1 MKILVTG
8 ASGFVGSFF
17 RQVTPCFIP
26 LQHQSREIDLRNAEQ
41 IQSAISKIM
50 PDGVV
55 HLAAQTFVPQSF
67 VDARETF
74 EVNFLGTL
82 NLLSALKSVGFSG
95 RLLFV
100 SSGEVYGNVP
110 PERLPV
116 VEEEPLKPRNPYAVS
131 KMAAEGLCYQW
142 SQTEKFQI
150 VMTRSFNH
158 IGPGQ
163 SDRFVVSNFARQIV
177 EIKKRTRNPVLQVG
191 DIDVSRDFLDVRDVV
206 RAYQQLLECGD
217 NGESYNV
224 CSGVERTVREIL
236 ERLLQLSNVEVTVQ
250 QEQDRFRRSEQR
262 RMVGS
267 AEKLKKQ
274 IPWMPQFDLQDS
286 LNDILNGWEQT
297 LK

>member
-8 ASGFVGSFF
+8 ASGFVGGFF
-17 RQVTPCFIP
+17 LRTVRNCTP
-26 LQHQSREIDLRNAEQ
+26 IDQGRNIDIRNAEEV
-41 IQSAISKIM
+41 QSAISQIM

-67 VDARETF
+67 VDARGTF

-116 VEEEPLKPRNPYAVS
+116 VEQELLKPRNPYAVS

-163 SDRFVVSNFARQIV
+163 SDRFVVSNFAKQIV
-177 EIKKRTRNPVLQVG
+177 EIKKRNRHPILQVG

-206 RAYQQLLECGD
+206 RAYQQLLECGA

-250 QEQDRFRRSEQR
+250 QEQDRFRRSEQK

-274 IPWMPQFDLQDS
+274 IPWKPQFDLQDS
-286 LNDILNGWEQT
+286 LKDILKAWEQT

>member
-8 ASGFVGSFF
+8 ASGFVGGFF
-17 RQVTPCFIP
+17 LRTVRN
-26 LQHQSREIDLRNAEQ
+26 SASIDRDRNVDIRNAEEVR
-41 IQSAISKIM
+41 SAISAVM
-50 PDGVV
+50 PDAVV

-67 VDARETF
+67 VDPRETF

-82 NLLSALKSVGFSG
+82 NVLSALKSVGFSG

-100 SSGEVYGNVP
+100 SSGEVYGNVH

-116 VEEEPLKPRNPYAVS
+116 VEEEPLRPRNPYAVS

-142 SQTEKFQI
+142 SQTEKFEI
-150 VMTRSFNH
+150 IMTRSFNH

-177 EIKKRTRNPVLQVG
+177 EIKNHSRSPVLQVG

-206 RAYQQLLECGD
+206 RAYQLLLESGE

-224 CSGVERTVREIL
+224 CSGIERTVRELL
-236 ERLLQLSNVEVTVQ
+236 ERLLRQSDLDVTVR

-267 AEKLKKQ
+267 ADKLKKQ
-274 IPWMPQFDLQDS
+274 IPWTPQFELQDS
-286 LNDILNGWEQT
+286 LKDILNAWEQK

>member
-1 MKILVTG
+1 LKTLVTG
-8 ASGFVGSFF
+8 ASGFVGGFF
-17 RQVTPCFIP
+17 LRTVPNCTAIDQDRNV
-26 LQHQSREIDLRNAEQ
+26 EIRNAEEVR
-41 IQSAISKIM
+41 SAISTVM
-50 PDGVV
+50 PDAVV

-67 VDARETF
+67 VDPRETF

-95 RLLFV
+95 RFLFV
-100 SSGEVYGNVP
+100 SSGEVYGKVH

-116 VEEEPLKPRNPYAVS
+116 IEEEPLKPRNPYAVS

-142 SQTEKFQI
+142 SQTEKFEI
-150 VMTRSFNH
+150 IMTRSFNH

-163 SDRFVVSNFARQIV
+163 SDRFVVSNFAKQIE
-177 EIKKRTRNPVLQVG
+177 EIKRHSRDPVLEVG

-206 RAYQQLLECGD
+206 RAYQQLLECGE
-217 NGESYNV
+217 NGETYNV
-224 CSGVERTVREIL
+224 CSGVERSIREIL
-236 ERLLQLSNVEVTVQ
+236 EQLLQLSKIDVTIR

-274 IPWMPQFDLQDS
+274 IPWTPQFELQDS
-286 LNDILNGWEQT
+286 LIDILNAWEQT